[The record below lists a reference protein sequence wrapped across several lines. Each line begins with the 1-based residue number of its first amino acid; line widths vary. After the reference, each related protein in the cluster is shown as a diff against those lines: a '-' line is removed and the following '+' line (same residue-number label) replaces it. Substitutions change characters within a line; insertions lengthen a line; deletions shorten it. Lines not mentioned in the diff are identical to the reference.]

1 MRHSTPGIC
10 KNARKKGENFKDIKR
25 KNLLKLFFDLQKFAS
40 RKPMTRKKEHNFT
53 QKIGLKTDSS
63 QQKIHRYLQGFDLV
77 HRLLDQDIHRQALI
91 LRVKDQA
98 LQNLEVHVKESR
110 TTLALKNRHLVLQ

>member
-10 KNARKKGENFKDIKR
+10 KNARKKCENFKDIKR

-63 QQKIHRYLQGFDLV
+63 QQKIHRYISKGLTRD
-77 HRLLDQDIHRQALI
+77 
-91 LRVKDQA
+91 
-98 LQNLEVHVKESR
+98 
-110 TTLALKNRHLVLQ
+110 

>member
-1 MRHSTPGIC
+1 
-10 KNARKKGENFKDIKR
+10 
-25 KNLLKLFFDLQKFAS
+25 
-40 RKPMTRKKEHNFT
+40 MTRKKEHNFT